1 MFAPGDYVIY
11 SVEGVC
17 RVDEAGQL
25 NVPGLERRQELLPPD
40 ALLPRRRD
48 LYARRRQGGD
58 SPGDDK
64 AGAAGAVYRSCR
76 GCRSWKTFRRTPAS
90 WQAFTAR
97 YLRLMTAEGSCSCA
111 RRCSTSS
118 VSLRRSAKPS
128 VRPSFAAGKPPRRC
142 FIRSL
147 PSSSACSQPRSKPIW
162 KQHSPPEHPKSR
174 TQGFSAC
181 GLSFFFDYL
190 RSFSKSPLRRSAG
203 AIAA

>member
-17 RVDEAGQL
+17 LVEEAGQL
-25 NVPGLERRQELLPPD
+25 NVPGLERGRSYYRLTPYYRGGVIYTPVDGKAAIRPVMTKPALQ
-40 ALLPRRRD
+40 ALLPE
-48 LYARRRQGGD
+48 L
-58 SPGDDK
+58 PGMPELENVPQD
-64 AGAAGAVYRSCR
+64 
-76 GCRSWKTFRRTPAS
+76 PAS

-97 YLRLMTAEGSCSCA
+97 FLRLMTAAGSCSCA

-190 RSFSKSPLRRSAG
+190 RSFSRRPLRRSAG

>member
-17 RVDEAGQL
+17 LVEEAGQL
-25 NVPGLERRQELLPPD
+25 NVPGLERGRSYYRLTPYYRGGVIYTPVDGKAAIRPVMTKPALQ
-40 ALLPRRRD
+40 ALLPELPGMPELEDVPQDPRQLAGFYREILASHDCRR
-48 LYARRRQGGD
+48 LLQLCKTMFHKQRQLA
-58 SPGDDK
+58 PK
-64 AGAAGAVYRSCR
+64 R
-76 GCRSWKTFRRTPAS
+76 KTVS
-90 WQAFTAR
+90 
-97 YLRLMTAEGSCSCA
+97 
-111 RRCSTSS
+111 ST
-118 VSLRRSAKPS
+118 
-128 VRPSFAAGKPPRRC
+128 SFAAGKPPRRC

-190 RSFSKSPLRRSAG
+190 RSFSRRPLRRSAG